1 MKRFMLAAV
10 LAALISLGSGS
21 IASAQWVVQSGGVTP
36 YGAVVT
42 NRHVSTW
49 GGAKTINT
57 YVAPWGTV
65 KKQMVYTDVWGNSF
79 GRAAGFNPV
88 LGVGYNKTFVQ
99 SNPLFVTPNPVL
111 VAPNPRWI
119 SPGWVRRW

>member
-1 MKRFMLAAV
+1 MKRFRGVAV
-10 LAALISLGSGS
+10 LTAVLVLGSVNV
-21 IASAQWVVQSGGVTP
+21 ASAQWVVQSGGVTP

-42 NRHVSTW
+42 NRQVYNW
-49 GGAKTINT
+49 GNVRSYNT
-57 YVAPWGTV
+57 YVSPWGTV
-65 KKQMVYTDVWGNSF
+65 KKQSLYTDVWGNSF
-79 GRAAGFNPV
+79 GRTAGFNPF